1 MSEVNAM
8 FNEND
13 GKKEKAKQ
21 PERIEV
27 EIFGDRF
34 ALKTDDPDYMRNL
47 AKLVDQ
53 QMRKTGRNVRS
64 FDGKKIA
71 VLTALQFAD
80 EYCQLKH
87 DYDDMV
93 ELWEGK

>member
-1 MSEVNAM
+1 MADESE
-8 FNEND
+8 
-13 GKKEKAKQ
+13 KEKNKQ
-21 PERIEV
+21 PERIV
-27 EIFGDRF
+27 VDIFGDSF
-34 ALKTDDPDYMRNL
+34 ALKTDDPEYMRNL

-64 FDGKKIA
+64 FDGRKIA

-87 DYDDMV
+87 AYDDMM
-93 ELWEGK
+93 ELLDEK